1 MSVRYVHLMN
11 APCVTCYFFH
21 IIIIVDFHSSCLLI
35 LHLFMAALRSSC
47 WYYIFALWF
56 LSYSSSPF
64 FPRIISAVAEWMSLP
79 YFYTWC
85 GLSANLECRS
95 EMCYTRLAGNTWR
108 KNAAKN
114 RHLGTIAQ
122 LCRAVS
128 SQLRH
133 LSTMG
138 KNYLLSSNTSSTC
151 PRNIVNL
158 GLLTIEISLGVWGTP
173 ANFSGFRILAA

>member
-11 APCVTCYFFH
+11 APCVMCYFFR
-21 IIIIVDFHSSCLLI
+21 IIIIVDFHSSYLLI
-35 LHLFMAALRSSC
+35 LHLFMAALRSNC
-47 WYYIFALWF
+47 GHYIFALWF
-56 LSYSSSPF
+56 LSYSSSSF
-64 FPRIISAVAEWMSLP
+64 FPRLISTVAEWMSLP

-85 GLSANLECRS
+85 GLRANLECRS
-95 EMCYTRLAGNTWR
+95 EMCYTQLAGNTWC
-108 KNAAKN
+108 KNDAKN
-114 RHLGTIAQ
+114 HHLGTITQ

-151 PRNIVNL
+151 PRNIVNF
-158 GLLTIEISLGVWGTP
+158 GPQTTEIGLGVWGTP
-173 ANFSGFRILAA
+173 VNFSGFRILAA